1 MYQALYT
8 KWRPTTFDDVYGQ
21 LHVTQTL
28 KNEISSGRISHAYL
42 FTGSRGTGK
51 TTCARILS
59 KAVNCLNPVNGNPC
73 NECEICKGIDSDTIF
88 DITEIDAASNN
99 SVDNVRDLREEAN
112 FTPAVAKYRVY
123 IIDEV
128 HMLSSGAFNALLK
141 TLEEPP
147 AHVIFI
153 LATTEIH
160 KLPATILSRCQRFDF
175 KRIAPDA
182 IVSRLNLI
190 AEGENVTLTDEA
202 ANLIAN
208 ISDGGMRD
216 AISLLDRCVSSSD
229 NIDSEIV
236 SNVAGTASTSNLFR
250 LTECISKRD
259 CAGALK
265 IIAELHGSYCDVDR
279 ICTGLSEYFRNLMVA
294 YSVNNCKDLI
304 VCSDAELEKY
314 KAQAQ
319 TFRLSKILECI
330 DIISNTSK
338 IIKSAPNKKIQ
349 LESAIIKMCSAG
361 NNAAVLSEDFDIR
374 ITELE
379 NKISSLMSGSVKI
392 NAPVKET
399 VTEEKSEEPVFS
411 PSPVPEKEEK
421 ANEPEEK
428 AETSVHEK
436 IINPPVIDEPV
447 QPEVQSVPETKPEP
461 DVPTFIP
468 DGPFSDWAE
477 VLENLMKSDLP
488 LFGLLSD
495 TSASVNMGKLVIQ
508 TSNRSLFDFI
518 NNEKDKTH
526 YRNLL
531 KAVFDV
537 TGQKMKVVIHC
548 VSEKQSQE
556 STSNSPLD
564 NLMDKINKFNQG
576 E

>member
-59 KAVNCLNPVNGNPC
+59 KAVNCLHPVNGNPC
-73 NECEICKGIDSDTIF
+73 NKCEICKGIDSETVF

-128 HMLSSGAFNALLK
+128 HMLSAGAFNALLK

-229 NIDSEIV
+229 NIDSETV
-236 SNVAGTASTSNLFR
+236 SSVAGTASTSNLFR
-250 LTECISKRD
+250 LCESISKRD
-259 CAGALK
+259 CTEALR
-265 IIAELHGSYCDVDR
+265 IIAELHAGYCDVDR
-279 ICTGLSEYFRNLMVA
+279 ICTGLSEHFRNLMVA

-330 DIISNTSK
+330 DIISNTTK
-338 IIKSAPNKKIQ
+338 VIKGAPNKKIQ
-349 LESAIIKMCSAG
+349 LEAAIIKMCSAG
-361 NNAAVLSEDFDIR
+361 NNAAVLSEDFDMR

-379 NKISSLMSGSVKI
+379 NKINSLMSGSVQV
-392 NAPVKET
+392 NAPVAET
-399 VTEEKSEEPVFS
+399 EKAAEEKTETSA
-411 PSPVPEKEEK
+411 PVPEKEETK
-421 ANEPEEK
+421 DEPETETPAPEK
-428 AETSVHEK
+428 N
-436 IINPPVIDEPV
+436 INPPVIDEPV
-447 QPEVQSVPETKPEP
+447 QPEAQPVSEAKPEP

-468 DGPFSDWAE
+468 DGAFSDWAD
-477 VLENLMKSDLP
+477 VLENLMKSDMP
-488 LFGLLSD
+488 LYGLLAS

-508 TSNRSLFDFI
+508 TDNKSLFDFI
-518 NNEKDKTH
+518 NNEKDKIH

-531 KAVFDV
+531 KSVFDV
-537 TGQKMKVVIHC
+537 TGQKMKVIIHC
-548 VSEKQSQE
+548 ISEKQNQE
-556 STSNSPLD
+556 NTGNSPLD

>member
-8 KWRPTTFDDVYGQ
+8 KWRPTAFDDVYGQ

-51 TTCARILS
+51 TTCARILA

-73 NECEICKGIDSDTIF
+73 NECEICKGIDSDTVF

-112 FTPAVAKYRVY
+112 FTPAVTKYRVY

-128 HMLSSGAFNALLK
+128 HMLSTGAFNALLK

-182 IVSRLNLI
+182 IVNRLNLI
-190 AEGENVTLTDEA
+190 AQGENVTLTDEA

-216 AISLLDRCVSSSD
+216 AISLLDRCISSSD
-229 NIDSEIV
+229 TIDDEIV
-236 SNVAGTASTSNLFR
+236 SSVAGTASTSNLFR
-250 LTECISKRD
+250 LSECISKRD
-259 CAGALK
+259 CTGALK
-265 IIAELHGSYCDVDR
+265 IISELHRSYCDVDR
-279 ICTGLSEYFRNLMVA
+279 ICTGLSEHFRNLMVA
-294 YSVNNCKDLI
+294 YSVNNCRDLI

-314 KAQAQ
+314 KTQAQ
-319 TFRLSKILECI
+319 SFRLSKILECI
-330 DIISNTSK
+330 DIITNTSK
-338 IIKSAPNKKIQ
+338 IIKGAPNKKIQ

-361 NNAAVLSEDFDIR
+361 NNAEVLNENFDLR
-374 ITELE
+374 IKELE
-379 NKISSLMSGSVKI
+379 NKISSLMSGNIQIKE
-392 NAPVKET
+392 PVKEA
-399 VTEEKSEEPVFS
+399 VTEEKSEEPS
-411 PSPVPEKEEK
+411 SAPSPLPEKEEEK
-421 ANEPEEK
+421 KPVPEAPAPEK
-428 AETSVHEK
+428 P
-436 IINPPVIDEPV
+436 INPPVIDEPV
-447 QPEVQSVPETKPEP
+447 KQETQPDSEVKPEP

-468 DGPFSDWAE
+468 DGPFSDWAD
-477 VLENLMKSDLP
+477 VLENLMKTDVL
-488 LFGLLSD
+488 LYGLLAE

-508 TSNRSLFDFI
+508 TNNRSLFDFI
-518 NNEKDKTH
+518 NNEKEKTH

-531 KAVFDV
+531 KSVFDI
-537 TGQKMKVVIHC
+537 TGQKMKVIIHS
-548 VSEKQSQE
+548 VSEKHSQE
-556 STSNSPLD
+556 NASNSPLD